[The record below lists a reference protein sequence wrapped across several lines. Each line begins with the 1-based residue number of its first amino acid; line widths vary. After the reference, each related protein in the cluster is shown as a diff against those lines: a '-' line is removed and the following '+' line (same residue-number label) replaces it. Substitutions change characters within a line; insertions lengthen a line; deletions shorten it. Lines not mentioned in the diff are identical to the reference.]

1 MAENGYHD
9 YKCKNCG
16 APLVFRGD
24 LNKMACEY
32 CDSTY
37 DMSEFAGDE
46 QVKTTESNWQQSE
59 AQQMDGSG
67 MKEMECN
74 TCGALLVAEENVG
87 ATECPYCG
95 NPLVIKDTFEG
106 MNLPDGLIP
115 FSVDKS
121 AAQQAVKNFYAG
133 KKLLPPEFKNR
144 RIDEITGVYVPFWL
158 FDCEGD
164 GTAFYKATQERRY
177 KKGEEEWKEIKDYA
191 VTRSGSLCFEKVPA
205 DGSKE
210 MKDSYMD
217 SLEPYDY
224 SKITPYNAAYM
235 SGYVASKYDEDANT
249 VKPRVDTRIK
259 NSVESKLRSTV
270 TGYDSVNTD
279 SCSVDIKDGKITYCL
294 LPLWMLSTKWNGE
307 TYTFAMNGQTGKVT
321 GDLPVDKSRCTS
333 YFMKSAAIGFLIS
346 AIILYFVLGDLLTAG
361 GISIVIGLII
371 GAIALGSA
379 KSSMVAHI
387 KTEAS
392 AYQIDSSFKLSRKE
406 DRYIGTRHEKISS
419 GSGNS

>member
-32 CDSTY
+32 CDSTFE
-37 DMSEFAGDE
+37 MSEFAGDTQTKE
-46 QVKTTESNWQQSE
+46 TETNWQQSE
-59 AQQMDGSG
+59 AQQMEGAG
-67 MKEMECN
+67 MKELECN

-115 FSVDKS
+115 FAVDKS
-121 AAQQAVKNFYAG
+121 AAQDAVKKFYQG
-133 KKLLPPEFKNR
+133 KKLLPDEFAKR
-144 RIDEITGVYVPFWL
+144 RVEEISGVYVPFWL
-158 FDCEGD
+158 FDCQGSGD
-164 GTAFYKATQERRY
+164 GFYKGHQERRY

-191 VTRSGSLCFEKVPA
+191 VTRSGSMRFEKVPA

-249 VKPRVDTRIK
+249 VKPRVDERIK
-259 NSVESKLRSTV
+259 NSVKDKLRSTV
-270 TGYDSVNTD
+270 TGYDSVDTQ
-279 SCSVDIKDGKITYCL
+279 SCNVNIENGKITYCM

-321 GDLPVDKSRCTS
+321 GDLPIDKSKCTS
-333 YFMKSAAIGFLIS
+333 YFIKNTVIAAIVLTVLCLIFGFD
-346 AIILYFVLGDLLTAG
+346 AVTGIL
-361 GISIVIGLII
+361 IGLVCGLIF
-371 GAIALGSA
+371 GAIMLSSA
-379 KSSMVAHI
+379 KSAMVAHV

-392 AYQIDSSFKLSRKE
+392 AYLIDSSFKLSRKE

-419 GSGNS
+419 GSSS